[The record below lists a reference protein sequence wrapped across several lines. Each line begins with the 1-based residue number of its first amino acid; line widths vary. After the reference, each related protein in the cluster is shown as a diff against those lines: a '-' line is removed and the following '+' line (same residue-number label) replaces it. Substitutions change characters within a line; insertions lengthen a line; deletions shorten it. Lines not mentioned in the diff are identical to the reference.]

1 MISIDENYRIGISYL
16 NKNSNLR
23 QNVVLKIYN
32 KSNVLN
38 GSWKW
43 LNDDRVT
50 ALMDKGQKKNT
61 LEDQLAYLKKITN
74 SKEDILF
81 AIYFNKKHIGN
92 VGLHQI
98 SLEKKTAQFGILI
111 GNTNYH
117 NKGIGKHVWLA
128 IIEFAFYELK
138 IRKIYTMIVAN
149 NIASKKIAENLG
161 FKKMKKKYFLVKNGN
176 IFDYPKYYV
185 TPKLLRKEVL

>member
-50 ALMDKGQKKNT
+50 ALMDKG
-61 LEDQLAYLKKITN
+61 
-74 SKEDILF
+74 
-81 AIYFNKKHIGN
+81 
-92 VGLHQI
+92 
-98 SLEKKTAQFGILI
+98 
-111 GNTNYH
+111 
-117 NKGIGKHVWLA
+117 
-128 IIEFAFYELK
+128 
-138 IRKIYTMIVAN
+138 RKIH
-149 NIASKKIAENLG
+149 
-161 FKKMKKKYFLVKNGN
+161 
-176 IFDYPKYYV
+176 
-185 TPKLLRKEVL
+185 